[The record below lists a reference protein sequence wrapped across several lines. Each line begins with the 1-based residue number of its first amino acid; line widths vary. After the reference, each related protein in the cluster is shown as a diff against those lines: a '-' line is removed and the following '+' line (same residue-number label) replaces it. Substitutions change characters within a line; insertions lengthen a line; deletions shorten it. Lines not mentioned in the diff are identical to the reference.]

1 MGFLFSSLLA
11 VGTVTLTEPL
21 AYMFAERRYRKNPEA
36 EKDNSFEL
44 LDAIFRRKYTKAI
57 FIAAGIVCFIAA
69 ITVFKLYV
77 SPTL

>member
-1 MGFLFSSLLA
+1 MRFLFSSLLA
-11 VGTVTLTEPL
+11 VGTV
-21 AYMFAERRYRKNPEA
+21 RRYRKNPEA
-36 EKDNSFEL
+36 EKENSFEL